1 MQHRILIVDDHLVVR
16 EGLKLLIETSD
27 KYVIVGEAE
36 NGRIAIDLVEKL
48 KPDVILMDL
57 YMPVMSGLEAI
68 KEIRR
73 TNPEIPIVILTTYNE
88 DQLMM
93 KGIEA
98 GAKGYLLKDTGVE
111 NLFESIDSAIRG
123 ETLLQPEITE
133 RIQNYKTKLL
143 KEQSKSKVM
152 LTPREMTI
160 LQAIARGSTSKE
172 IAYDIGI
179 AERTVK
185 SKLTSIYNKLGVDSR
200 TEAVVVAIQSGIIH
214 L

>member
-68 KEIRR
+68 TELRR

-111 NLFESIDSAIRG
+111 NLFKSIDSAIRG

>member
-68 KEIRR
+68 TEIRR
-73 TNPEIPIVILTTYNE
+73 RTPEIPIVILTTYNE

>member
-68 KEIRR
+68 TELRR

-123 ETLLQPEITE
+123 EALLQPEITE

-143 KEQSKSKVM
+143 KEKSKSKVM

>member
-68 KEIRR
+68 TEIRKR
-73 TNPEIPIVILTTYNE
+73 TPEIPIVILTTYNE

>member
-27 KYVIVGEAE
+27 KYVIVGEAV

-68 KEIRR
+68 AELRR

-98 GAKGYLLKDTGVE
+98 GAKGYLLKDTDIE

>member
-16 EGLKLLIETSD
+16 EGLKMLIETSD
-27 KYVIVGEAE
+27 KYAIVGEAE
-36 NGRIAIDLVEKL
+36 NGRMAIDLVEKL

-68 KEIRR
+68 KEMGR
-73 TNPEIPIVILTTYNE
+73 TNPGIPIIILTTYNE

-93 KGIEA
+93 EGIEA
-98 GAKGYLLKDTGVE
+98 GAKGYLLKDTNVE

-123 ETLLQPEITE
+123 ETLLPPEITE
-133 RIQNYKTKLL
+133 RIKNYKTKLL
-143 KEQSKSKVM
+143 KDQSKAKVV
-152 LTPREMTI
+152 LTQKEITI
-160 LQAIARGSTSKE
+160 LQAVARGSTSKE

-200 TEAVVVAIQSGIIH
+200 TEAVAVAIQSGILH

>member
-36 NGRIAIDLVEKL
+36 NGRMAIDLVEKL

-93 KGIEA
+93 EGIEA
-98 GAKGYLLKDTGVE
+98 GAKGYLLKDTGVDT
-111 NLFESIDSAIRG
+111 LFESIDSAIRG

-133 RIQNYKTKLL
+133 RIQNYKTKLR
-143 KEQSKSKVM
+143 KEQSKAKIM

-160 LQAIARGSTSKE
+160 LQAVAHGSTSKE

-200 TEAVVVAIQSGIIH
+200 TEAVAVAIQSGIIH

>member
-93 KGIEA
+93 EGIEA
-98 GAKGYLLKDTGVE
+98 GAKGYLLKDTGIE
-111 NLFESIDSAIRG
+111 TLFESINSAIRG
-123 ETLLQPEITE
+123 ETFLQTEIIE

-143 KEQSKSKVM
+143 KKQSKSKVV
-152 LTPREMTI
+152 LTAREMTI

-200 TEAVVVAIQSGIIH
+200 TEAVAVAIQSGIIH

>member
-68 KEIRR
+68 TELRR
-73 TNPEIPIVILTTYNE
+73 TSPEIPIVILTTYNE

>member
-1 MQHRILIVDDHLVVR
+1 MQYRILIVDDHLVVR

-36 NGRIAIDLVEKL
+36 NGRMAIDLIEKL

-68 KEIRR
+68 TELRR
-73 TNPEIPIVILTTYNE
+73 TNPEIPIIILTTYNE

-93 KGIEA
+93 EGIEA

-111 NLFESIDSAIRG
+111 TLFESIDSVIRG

-133 RIQNYKTKLL
+133 KIQNYKTKLL
-143 KEQSKSKVM
+143 KEQSRSKVM

-200 TEAVVVAIQSGIIH
+200 TEAVAVAIQSGIIH

>member
-16 EGLKLLIETSD
+16 EGLKLLIETSE

-36 NGRIAIDLVEKL
+36 NGKMAIDLVEKL
-48 KPDVILMDL
+48 HPGVILMDL

-73 TNPEIPIVILTTYNE
+73 TNPEIPIIILTTYNE

-93 KGIEA
+93 EGIEA

-111 NLFESIDSAIRG
+111 ALFQSIDSAIRG
-123 ETLLQPEITE
+123 ETLLQPGIKE

-200 TEAVVVAIQSGIIH
+200 TEAVAVAIQSGIIH

>member
-57 YMPVMSGLEAI
+57 YMPIMSGLEAI
-68 KEIRR
+68 TELRR

>member
-123 ETLLQPEITE
+123 ETLLQPEIAE

-200 TEAVVVAIQSGIIH
+200 TEAVAVAIQSGIIH

>member
-16 EGLKLLIETSD
+16 EGLKLLIETND

-73 TNPEIPIVILTTYNE
+73 TNSEIPIVILTTYNE

-200 TEAVVVAIQSGIIH
+200 TEAVVAAIQSGIIH

>member
-73 TNPEIPIVILTTYNE
+73 TNPEISIVILTTYNE

>member
-68 KEIRR
+68 TELRR

-98 GAKGYLLKDTGVE
+98 GAKGYLLKDTGIE

-133 RIQNYKTKLL
+133 RIQNYKTKIL

>member
-68 KEIRR
+68 TELRR

-98 GAKGYLLKDTGVE
+98 GAKGYLLKDTGVA

>member
-68 KEIRR
+68 TELRR

-111 NLFESIDSAIRG
+111 NLLESIDSAIRG

>member
-68 KEIRR
+68 TELRR

-111 NLFESIDSAIRG
+111 NLFKSIDSAIRG
-123 ETLLQPEITE
+123 EALLQPEITE

-143 KEQSKSKVM
+143 KEKSKSKVM

>member
-68 KEIRR
+68 TELRR

-98 GAKGYLLKDTGVE
+98 GAKGYLLKDTDIE

>member
-68 KEIRR
+68 TELRR

-152 LTPREMTI
+152 LTSREMTI

>member
-68 KEIRR
+68 MELRR
-73 TNPEIPIVILTTYNE
+73 TNSEIPIVILTTYNE

>member
-36 NGRIAIDLVEKL
+36 NGRIAIDLVKKL

-68 KEIRR
+68 TELRR

>member
-68 KEIRR
+68 TELRR

-98 GAKGYLLKDTGVE
+98 GAKGYLLKDTGIE

>member
-27 KYVIVGEAE
+27 KYAIVGEAE
-36 NGRIAIDLVEKL
+36 NGRMAIDLVEKL

-68 KEIRR
+68 KEMGR
-73 TNPEIPIVILTTYNE
+73 TTPGIPIIILTTYNE

-93 KGIEA
+93 EGIEA
-98 GAKGYLLKDTGVE
+98 GAKGYLLKDTNVE

-123 ETLLQPEITE
+123 EALLQPEITE
-133 RIQNYKTKLL
+133 RIKNYKTKLL
-143 KEQSKSKVM
+143 KDQSKAKVV
-152 LTPREMTI
+152 LTQKELTI
-160 LQAIARGSTSKE
+160 LQAVARGSTSKE

-200 TEAVVVAIQSGIIH
+200 TEAVAVAIQSGILH

>member
-16 EGLKLLIETSD
+16 EGLKMLIETSD
-27 KYVIVGEAE
+27 KYAIVGEAE
-36 NGRIAIDLVEKL
+36 NGRMAIDLVEKL

-68 KEIRR
+68 KEMGR
-73 TNPEIPIVILTTYNE
+73 TNPGIPIIILTTYNE

-93 KGIEA
+93 EGIEA
-98 GAKGYLLKDTGVE
+98 GAKGYLLKDTNVE

-123 ETLLQPEITE
+123 EALLQPEITE
-133 RIQNYKTKLL
+133 RIKNYKTKLL
-143 KEQSKSKVM
+143 KDQSKAKVV
-152 LTPREMTI
+152 LTQKELTI
-160 LQAIARGSTSKE
+160 LQAVARGSTSKE

-200 TEAVVVAIQSGIIH
+200 TEAVAVAIQSGILH

>member
-1 MQHRILIVDDHLVVR
+1 MQHKILIVDDHLVVR

-27 KYVIVGEAE
+27 KYAIVGEAE
-36 NGRIAIDLVEKL
+36 NGRMAIELVEKL

-68 KEIRR
+68 KKIGR
-73 TNPEIPIVILTTYNE
+73 TNPRISIIILTTYNE

-93 KGIEA
+93 EGIEA
-98 GAKGYLLKDTGVE
+98 GAKGYLLKDTNVE
-111 NLFESIDSAIRG
+111 NLFASIDSAIRG
-123 ETLLQPEITE
+123 ETLLQPEIIE
-133 RIQNYKTKLL
+133 RIKNYKTKLL
-143 KEQSKSKVM
+143 KDQSKAKVV
-152 LTPREMTI
+152 LTQKEITI
-160 LQAIARGSTSKE
+160 LQSVARGSTSKE

-200 TEAVVVAIQSGIIH
+200 AEAVAVAIQLGILH

>member
-27 KYVIVGEAE
+27 KYVIVGEAV

-68 KEIRR
+68 AELRR

-98 GAKGYLLKDTGVE
+98 GAKGYLLKDTGIE

>member
-68 KEIRR
+68 TELRR

-111 NLFESIDSAIRG
+111 NLFKSIDSAIRG
-123 ETLLQPEITE
+123 EILLQPEITE

>member
-68 KEIRR
+68 TELRR

>member
-1 MQHRILIVDDHLVVR
+1 MQHRILIVDDHLIVR

-27 KYVIVGEAE
+27 KHVIVGEAE

-68 KEIRR
+68 AELRR

-98 GAKGYLLKDTGVE
+98 GAKGYLLKDTGIE

>member
-68 KEIRR
+68 TELRR

-160 LQAIARGSTSKE
+160 LQSIARGSTSKE

>member
-1 MQHRILIVDDHLVVR
+1 MQHRILIVDDHLIVR

-68 KEIRR
+68 AELRR

-98 GAKGYLLKDTGVE
+98 GAKGYLLKDTGIE

>member
-68 KEIRR
+68 TEIRR
-73 TNPEIPIVILTTYNE
+73 RTPEIPIVILTTYNE

-160 LQAIARGSTSKE
+160 LQAITRGSTSKE

>member
-68 KEIRR
+68 TELRR

-133 RIQNYKTKLL
+133 QIQNYKTKLL

>member
-1 MQHRILIVDDHLVVR
+1 
-16 EGLKLLIETSD
+16 
-27 KYVIVGEAE
+27 
-36 NGRIAIDLVEKL
+36 
-48 KPDVILMDL
+48 
-57 YMPVMSGLEAI
+57 MPVMSGLEAI
-68 KEIRR
+68 TELRR

>member
-16 EGLKLLIETSD
+16 EGLKMLIETSD
-27 KYVIVGEAE
+27 KYAIVGEAE
-36 NGRIAIDLVEKL
+36 NGRMAIDLVEKL

-68 KEIRR
+68 KEMGR
-73 TNPEIPIVILTTYNE
+73 TDPGIPIIILTTYNE

-93 KGIEA
+93 EGIEA
-98 GAKGYLLKDTGVE
+98 GAKGYLLKDTNVE

-123 ETLLQPEITE
+123 EALLQPEITE
-133 RIQNYKTKLL
+133 RIKNYKTKLL
-143 KEQSKSKVM
+143 KDQSKAKVV
-152 LTPREMTI
+152 LTQKELTI
-160 LQAIARGSTSKE
+160 LQAVARGSTSKE

-200 TEAVVVAIQSGIIH
+200 TEAVAVAIQSGILH

>member
-16 EGLKLLIETSD
+16 EGLKLLIETND

-73 TNPEIPIVILTTYNE
+73 TNSEIPIVILTTYNE